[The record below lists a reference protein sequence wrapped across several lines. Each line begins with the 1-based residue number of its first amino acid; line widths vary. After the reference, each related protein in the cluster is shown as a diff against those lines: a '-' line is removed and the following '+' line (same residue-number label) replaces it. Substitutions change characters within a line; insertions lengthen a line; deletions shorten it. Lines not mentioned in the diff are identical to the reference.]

1 MSTILYTGEIM
12 AYEEKSAW
20 VYGILAII
28 TYGIYAAVILVR
40 AQSVPITE
48 VDYVGPLLVTI
59 GGSIVLGI
67 IVGIVVGILSGRDG
81 HKKDQRDR
89 QIARF
94 GDLTGQSFLVI
105 GSLGALLMAL
115 AEWPYFW
122 IANVLYLAFVLS
134 AILGS
139 IAKIAAYR
147 RGLPEW

>member
-1 MSTILYTGEIM
+1 M
-12 AYEEKSAW
+12 AYEEKVAW
-20 VYGILAII
+20 VYGILAFV
-28 TYGIYAAVILVR
+28 TYGIYATVILIR

-48 VDYVGPLLVTI
+48 VDYVGPLLSTI

-67 IVGIVVGILSGRDG
+67 IIGIVLGMTSRRDG

-94 GDLTGQSFLVI
+94 GDLTGQSLLI
-105 GSLGALLMAL
+105 IAALGALVMAL

-122 IANVLYLAFVLS
+122 IANVLYLGFTLS
-134 AILGS
+134 AVVGS
-139 IAKIAAYR
+139 MAKLAAYR